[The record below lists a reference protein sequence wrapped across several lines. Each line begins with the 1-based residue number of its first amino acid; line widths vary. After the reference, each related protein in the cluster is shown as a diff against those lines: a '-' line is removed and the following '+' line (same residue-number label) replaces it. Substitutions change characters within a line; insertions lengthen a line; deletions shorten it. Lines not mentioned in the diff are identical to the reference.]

1 MNCWEFKKCGRQKG
15 GDKADELGVCPA
27 YPDHGRSC
35 ARVSGTMC
43 DDTVQGDFV
52 YKFPTCIRCE
62 YYKSSH
68 YDKSY
73 LKEEAGYTF
82 ENTCVPGISNKDK

>member
-1 MNCWEFKKCGRQKG
+1 MNCWEFRKCGRQKG
-15 GDKADELGVCPA
+15 GDRADEMGVCPA

-35 ARVSGTMC
+35 ARIPGTMC
-43 DDTVQGDFV
+43 DGAVQGDFV
-52 YKFPTCIRCE
+52 LKFPTCIRCE

-73 LKEEAGYTF
+73 LKNEI
-82 ENTCVPGISNKDK
+82 ENMCGRGVVSGTANKT